1 MSQNWKL
8 YQTRLFEPTTVLM
21 IPQSTCLL
29 PTMQNFRQKFLLNF
43 QKSKKNR
50 WAVTSHSSAC
60 NSSIFSL
67 STLQLEA
74 TQRSDKA
81 FFPFLE
87 LFPPN
92 RPISASHLQ
101 FGTEFEIKREKNR
114 KMRARTQFIEDLV
127 KFYGKRAG
135 LTLDEI
141 QVSFFVTKAGVFMIL
156 TIFWKF

>member
-1 MSQNWKL
+1 MKLGYLSLQLYICFLSQLACFLRCRFFVKNFSWIFK
-8 YQTRLFEPTTVLM
+8 FE
-21 IPQSTCLL
+21 
-29 PTMQNFRQKFLLNF
+29 
-43 QKSKKNR
+43 KNR

-81 FFPFLE
+81 FFPFLAI
-87 LFPPN
+87 FPPN

-101 FGTEFEIKREKNR
+101 FGTEFEIKREKKQ

-135 LTLDEI
+135 LSLDEI
-141 QVSFFVTKAGVFMIL
+141 QVSFFVTKAEIFMIL
-156 TIFWKF
+156 TIF